1 MEVDQRSAPGVPQ
14 IPHQGWEMGQKN
26 RVGPFSLL
34 HSCFH
39 SWLVWL
45 EQVSSSL
52 GWLQPGSSVL
62 FL

>member
-1 MEVDQRSAPGVPQ
+1 
-14 IPHQGWEMGQKN
+14 MGQKK
-26 RVGPFSLL
+26 RVGSFSLL

-39 SWLVWL
+39 SWLVWQ
-45 EQVSSSL
+45 EVSSSL